1 MSKCPFWSNSTE
13 RVNCYSACP
22 MNPLN
27 NKEEVCPFT
36 EHLVTNKI
44 SYKEIVQDDYSLEE
58 EDNYRAILSSY
69 GKL

>member
-1 MSKCPFWSNSTE
+1 MSKCPFWSTRKE
-13 RVNCYSACP
+13 RVNSYSECP

-36 EHLVTNKI
+36 ENLVTTKI

-58 EDNYRAILSSY
+58 EDNYREILSSY
-69 GKL
+69 VKL